1 MLANHN
7 LKQVVTRPTRGN
19 SILDLILTD
28 FSEHYSGPIV
38 SAHLG
43 SSDHGSVHWNS
54 LSINQLSSQ
63 RAKKKRISMRRFP
76 QSAISAFG
84 RWACSHRWFSDVE
97 VDGDSPSV
105 DSLTD
110 SFTKDLSSASDVY
123 FPSKSVKIQPTD
135 KPWMSPEIK
144 ALILE
149 RQRAYL
155 NGPEEKWRRLRN
167 NVREVIT
174 RRKREF

>member
-28 FSEHYSGPIV
+28 FSEHYSEPIV

-97 VDGDSPSV
+97 VDGDSPSRLTL
-105 DSLTD
+105 SLTHLLRIFHQPAM
-110 SFTKDLSSASDVY
+110 FT
-123 FPSKSVKIQPTD
+123 FRPNP
-135 KPWMSPEIK
+135 
-144 ALILE
+144 
-149 RQRAYL
+149 
-155 NGPEEKWRRLRN
+155 
-167 NVREVIT
+167 
-174 RRKREF
+174 